1 MHVCIAL
8 VEILYWSVLPA
19 VSSLRWHYLLEIT
32 YAALRQC
39 PLQNGCLDPCL
50 LPSAS
55 LGAWS
60 MLDRHS
66 NNAPSPSLSPCLCL
80 FLVLVVCEVE
90 VCEVEVCEVGVCE
103 VGVCEGGV
111 WLGGG

>member
-1 MHVCIAL
+1 MYCSGGNSILVSTSSSFIFAMAL
-8 VEILYWSVLPA
+8 
-19 VSSLRWHYLLEIT
+19 
-32 YAALRQC
+32 
-39 PLQNGCLDPCL
+39 
-50 LPSAS
+50 S
-55 LGAWS
+55 LGDNLRSLAAMSIAKWVSGSMSFAFCLSWRLVS

-90 VCEVEVCEVGVCE
+90 LCEVGVCE

>member
-1 MHVCIAL
+1 MQPCGNVHCKMGVWIHVF
-8 VEILYWSVLPA
+8 
-19 VSSLRWHYLLEIT
+19 
-32 YAALRQC
+32 
-39 PLQNGCLDPCL
+39 CL
-50 LPSAS
+50 LPLLAPG
-55 LGAWS
+55 LDV
-60 MLDRHS
+60 DRHS

-80 FLVLVVCEVE
+80 FIVLV